1 MEHVLQ
7 DVLLSQVSQLSGQF
21 FVQVVF
27 VADNSYPF
35 LHVAHNAPSTVQSAQ
50 LAMLQIKQAPLAS
63 GVGLNGDRHYE
74 HPIAAHDLHGL
85 LQKSQLF
92 VLSEYPELHSWH
104 TLSEEQLR
112 QLSIEHSKQE
122 LF

>member
-1 MEHVLQ
+1 MEHFSQ
-7 DVLLSQVSQLSGQF
+7 DVPLQESQLAGQI

-27 VADNSYPF
+27 VSDKSYPF
-35 LHVAHNAPSTVQSAQ
+35 LHVAHYAPSAVQSAQ

-63 GVGLNGDRHYE
+63 GVGLKGSRHDE
-74 HPIAAHDLHGL
+74 HPTAAQDLQGL

-92 VLSEYPELHSWH
+92 ALREYPELHTWH
-104 TLSEEQLR
+104 WLSVEQLT
-112 QLSIEHSKQE
+112 QLSIEHSTQA

>member
-1 MEHVLQ
+1 M
-7 DVLLSQVSQLSGQF
+7 
-21 FVQVVF
+21 QVVL
-27 VADNSYPF
+27 VPDKSYPF
-35 LHVAHNAPSTVQSAQ
+35 LHFAHNAPSTVQSAQ

-63 GVGLNGDRHYE
+63 GVGLNGDRHTE

-85 LQKSQLF
+85 LQKSQLLA
-92 VLSEYPELHSWH
+92 LSEYPELHYRH

-112 QLSIEHSKQE
+112 QLSTEHSTHE